1 MKKIFLAFILLFMV
15 SCGSIKKDKN
25 SIDIEKSSL
34 TDSNSSST
42 TNRWIESANYTLEP
56 VNLDKPILWSHNGK
70 TDTIYN
76 TKVIYNN
83 TNTKETIIDTTKT
96 QKKETEKVALEQK
109 NKETDNTFLIIG
121 IVGFGFGFL
130 FLLIVIFMVFNSL
143 SKKIG
148 V

>member
-1 MKKIFLAFILLFMV
+1 MKKLFLAFMLIFV
-15 SCGSIKKDKN
+15 FSCGSVKKDKK
-25 SIDIEKSSL
+25 SIDIEKSSF
-34 TDSNSSST
+34 TDTNSSST

-56 VNLDKPILWSHNGK
+56 VDLSQPILWTRNGK

-96 QKKETEKVALEQK
+96 QKKETEKVAVEEK
-109 NKETDNTFLIIG
+109 HKETDNTFLILG
-121 IVGFGFGFL
+121 IVGIGFL
-130 FLLIVIFMVFNSL
+130 FLLIVVLVVFNNL